1 MSRHDDQDIGSKLA
15 TAQREVDP
23 SSKVRLLDSVI
34 EELISDQTAVLD
46 NYQDEICQFAT
57 DESADVR
64 LVVTKFIIH
73 AVKVDLDSLT
83 TLCTTINELLSDV
96 ASSVVRKTL
105 IMLVHV
111 CFTVS
116 KSEKLEMPIK
126 EALLDILT
134 AVQAKLSS
142 DNDGI
147 RTGCFTCEISYL
159 K

>member
-1 MSRHDDQDIGSKLA
+1 M
-15 TAQREVDP
+15 
-23 SSKVRLLDSVI
+23 
-34 EELISDQTAVLD
+34 D
-46 NYQDEICQFAT
+46 NYQDEICQFAS

-64 LVVTKFIIH
+64 LTVTKFIIH
-73 AVKVDLDSLT
+73 AIKVDLDSLT

-96 ASSVVRKTL
+96 ASNVVRKTL

-126 EALLDILT
+126 EALLDILA
-134 AVQAKLSS
+134 AVQGRLSS

-147 RTGCFTCEISYL
+147 RTGFSLVKLDFY
-159 K
+159 KKQFQS